1 MKEKKEKLPYG
12 TAEWSVATTNINKD
26 SCSHACKYCYASS
39 IAFRFKR
46 STPDSWIKEEVDL
59 KKVNKKFK
67 KTDGILMFPSS
78 HDITPSNVNYAIQH
92 LHNILSAGN
101 EVLIVTKPHLEV
113 IERLCDEFVDYKDKI
128 LFRFTIGSKNSEILK
143 FWEPNATSYEER
155 KKSVIHAFVKGYQT
169 SLSGEPMLD
178 DNIEGVV
185 NDLQDYISESIWIG
199 KMNFLKSRLK
209 VNGYSD
215 SLSLQKADELI
226 AMQSDEKIIELVE
239 RLKDNPKIRWKESIK
254 KVLIKNQIAY

>member
-1 MKEKKEKLPYG
+1 MNEEKEKIPFG
-12 TAEWSVATTNINKD
+12 TNEWCSKTTNCI
-26 SCSHACKYCYASS
+26 SGCSNQCLYCFSS
-39 IAFRFKR
+39 AIAIRFKR
-46 STPDSWIKEEVDL
+46 KTPETWGNEEINHKAL
-59 KKVNKKFK
+59 NQKFK
-67 KTDGILMFPSS
+67 KIEGRIMFPST
-78 HDITPSNVNYAIQH
+78 HDITPSNLNYSIQH
-92 LHNILSAGN
+92 LHNILGAGN

-113 IERLCDEFVDYKDKI
+113 IERLCKEFADYKDKI

-169 SLSGEPMLD
+169 SMSGEHMLD

-185 NDLQDYISESIWIG
+185 NDLQEYITETIWIG
-199 KMNFLKSRLK
+199 KMNLLKGRLK
-209 VNGYSD
+209 MNGYSD
-215 SLSLQKADELI
+215 SLSMQKADELI
-226 AMQSDEKIIELVE
+226 AMQSDEKIIALVE